1 MMMIIHLD
9 LSRNLVLYVNY
20 YITDRPDGLSHS
32 LHDPTEG
39 ERVAQLLLSLYTYC
53 SIATRVICNR
63 EEAKD
68 MCDKSEAFCRFAIVP
83 LVN

>member
-1 MMMIIHLD
+1 MMMIIHLE

-20 YITDRPDGLSHS
+20 YITDGLSHS
-32 LHDPTEG
+32 LHDRTER
-39 ERVAQLLLSLYTYC
+39 ERVAQLRLSLYTYC